1 LGASFSR
8 KIVTAK
14 VERKLKDQDGIC
26 VLEKAAQ
33 DRGTAEL
40 IRSDNDPE
48 FVAIECQK
56 LD

>member
-33 DRGTAEL
+33 DRGTAEF